1 MHPPPSGPYTANAA
15 PCCKALA
22 ARPPCCST
30 SWIFSAIAAPPQQAL
45 GATSCC
51 STPTAS
57 PWGRQAVAAAV
68 ATCVGPMPP
77 HTQALATLA
86 PHVVTPLPVGLHR
99 PTLWPP
105 CPPPGGPGCPK
116 GQARRAVL
124 LAGAQGGALL
134 AFWPPGG
141 GRGGSFGLGAS
152 GGAAAWPG
160 PPRRVPC
167 SALLAAGACM
177 GPTWQCANGG
187 SNTPTLAWHTPCPDG
202 RP

>member
-1 MHPPPSGPYTANAA
+1 MHFEWQNLQCLALIWPHKWLPLARPIEHLMVHGLHQWQADSIPQRLHHQGAPSSAHNLCTANAA

-141 GRGGSFGLGAS
+141 GA
-152 GGAAAWPG
+152 GGA
-160 PPRRVPC
+160 V
-167 SALLAAGACM
+167 LA
-177 GPTWQCANGG
+177 
-187 SNTPTLAWHTPCPDG
+187 
-202 RP
+202 